1 MTKTV
6 ILAEKPSQ
14 AAAYAAAFTKR
25 ERKDGYYNVSDN
37 IFSNAVITYGFGHL
51 VSLYEPQD
59 YDKNLKKWDL
69 AKLPIVPE
77 QFKFKVGSGK
87 SKQYNIVKKQL
98 DEADTIII
106 ATDSDREGEAIA
118 RLIIN
123 LSGNSHK
130 ELKRLWINSLE
141 NQEIKKGFLHL
152 KNGEEFYSSYKE
164 AETRQIADW
173 LVGINLSRLYTLYM
187 QQNGVQGV
195 FSIGRVQTPTLFLI
209 YQRNEEIEHF
219 VTKPFYELIA
229 HFQHENGPYE
239 GKYKKRFESEEAL
252 NAFKGKNGLTDQAKG
267 IIEEVKTEEKKIY
280 PPKLF
285 SLSDLQTAAN
295 KRFGFGASDT
305 LKTVQS
311 LYEKKLV
318 SYPRTDCNYIGQPEF
333 KYLKEK
339 LPHYLKL
346 AGEKIDVPQLKES
359 KRYVDGQ
366 KVQEHYAVIPTKTLP
381 TLEKLSDKERKI
393 YQLILYRTVAIFE
406 KPYVYDETKIT
417 TTINGIPFKT
427 TGKIEKGLGWK
438 QFYPKERKDADKR
451 LPVSAKN
458 DEVTSSLENKKGS
471 TQPPKHYTEGTLITA
486 MKTIGG
492 TSKEEENKIILKET
506 EGIGTEATRANVIE
520 TLKKQEYIR
529 VQKKTI
535 LVTEK
540 GKTLCRIIK
549 NDEITNADMT
559 AKWEKYL
566 KKIRHQEGTQEAF
579 LNSITNFINHLIKQV
594 PETFKNKPVEMQIQ
608 EKKRNKTIGS
618 CPNCQKG
625 VVDKGK
631 FYGCEGYK
639 DGCRFTLP
647 KKWSSKTLTK
657 KNLTDLLTKQETNSI
672 TGFKSK
678 KGNLFNAKLKLT
690 NDKLEFV
697 FADKKQ

>member
-1 MTKTV
+1 
-6 ILAEKPSQ
+6 
-14 AAAYAAAFTKR
+14 
-25 ERKDGYYNVSDN
+25 
-37 IFSNAVITYGFGHL
+37 AVITYGFGHL

-69 AKLPIVPE
+69 TKLPIVPE

-98 DEADTIII
+98 DEADTIVI
-106 ATDSDREGEAIA
+106 ATDGDREGEAIA

-141 NQEIKKGFLHL
+141 KQEIKKGFLHL

-209 YQRNEEIEHF
+209 YQRNDEIERF

-229 HFQHENGPYE
+229 HFQHKNGPYE
-239 GKYKKRFESEEAL
+239 GKYRERFESEEVL
-252 NAFKGKNGLTDQAKG
+252 NAFKEKNGLVDQSKG
-267 IIEEVKTEEKKIY
+267 MIEEVKTEEKKLY

-285 SLSDLQTAAN
+285 SLSDLQAAAN

-346 AGEKIDVPQLKES
+346 AGEKIDAPQLKES
-359 KRYVDGQ
+359 KRYVDDQ
-366 KVQEHYAVIPTKTLP
+366 KVQEHYALIPTRTLP
-381 TLEKLSDKERKI
+381 NLEKLADKERKI

-417 TTINGIPFKT
+417 TTINSIPFKT
-427 TGKIEKGLGWK
+427 TGKIEKALGWK
-438 QFYPKERKDADKR
+438 QLYPKERKDTEKR
-451 LPVSAKN
+451 LPDSAKN
-458 DEVTSSLENKKGS
+458 DEVISNLETKKGS

-492 TSKEEENKIILKET
+492 TSKDEENKTILKET

-529 VQKKTI
+529 IQKKTI

-579 LNSITNFINHLIKQV
+579 LNSITNFISHLIKQV
-594 PETFKNKPVEMQIQ
+594 PETFKNKPVEGQIQ
-608 EKKRNKTIGS
+608 ESERKNTLGS
-618 CPNCQKG
+618 CPNCQKT

-657 KNLTDLLTKQETNSI
+657 KNLTDLLTKKETTI
-672 TGFKSK
+672 I
-678 KGNLFNAKLKLT
+678 
-690 NDKLEFV
+690 
-697 FADKKQ
+697 